1 MIFGF
6 FLFLLSQVQ
15 GEEKQPNV
23 IFILA
28 DDLGWNDVSW
38 NNPDMPTHHMEKLA
52 QVIVPGSIHPQGEAL
67 IHFLVFILDHK
78 ITLVMTENTNQMVL
92 LSMTSDLM
100 KI

>member
-6 FLFLLSQVQ
+6 LLFLLSQVQ
-15 GEEKQPNV
+15 GEGKQPNV

-52 QVIVPGSIHPQGEAL
+52 QV
-67 IHFLVFILDHK
+67 
-78 ITLVMTENTNQMVL
+78 
-92 LSMTSDLM
+92 
-100 KI
+100 